1 MTLDIDRSPF
11 FTSDRIG
18 LRSTLRVGFGRPA
31 CMGHLTSP
39 VKPDG
44 CD

>member
-1 MTLDIDRSPF
+1 MLDIDRSPF
-11 FTSDRIG
+11 FTSERIG

-31 CMGHLTSP
+31 CMGAPDEP
-39 VKPDG
+39 VEPDG